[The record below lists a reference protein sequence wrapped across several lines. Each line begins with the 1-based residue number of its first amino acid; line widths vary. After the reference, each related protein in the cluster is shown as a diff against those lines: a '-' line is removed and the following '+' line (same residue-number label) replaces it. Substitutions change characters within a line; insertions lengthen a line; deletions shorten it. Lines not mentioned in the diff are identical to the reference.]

1 MVSAVRAVTS
11 GNESAGTDDE
21 LWGRFTKGE
30 DGALRAVYDRYAPAV
45 LRVAQACLGNTA
57 DAEDVVQNA
66 FVSAW
71 RGRNTFDPGRGSM
84 LAWLVAITRRRAFDL
99 LRARGRQTQ
108 ISQALH
114 AIDTREGP
122 QPGDHRVDAVVD
134 RLVVLDELAALPAE
148 QQRVLL
154 LAFYDDLTHQ
164 QIAAETGMPLG
175 TVKSHLR
182 RGMAKLR
189 KRWEVDR
196 AAH

>member
-11 GNESAGTDDE
+11 GTEAAGTDEE
-21 LWGRFTKGE
+21 LWRRFTEGE

-45 LRVAQACLGNTA
+45 LRVAHACLGNTA

-71 RGRNTFDPGRGSM
+71 RARNTFDPGKGSM
-84 LAWLVAITRRRAFDL
+84 LAWLLAITRRRALDL
-99 LRARGRQTQ
+99 LRARGRQAR

-122 QPGDHRVDAVVD
+122 PPHDRRADGVVD

-182 RGMAKLR
+182 RGMARLR